1 MLKKVKILLITFL
14 KNHLIKLGLLNS
26 ISDYNLFTD
35 KQEILLKFY
44 LKLLTVNVNLK
55 LTDYQQIEFYY

>member
-1 MLKKVKILLITFL
+1 MLKKVKNLLITFL
-14 KNHLIKLGLLNS
+14 KNHLTKLGLLNS
-26 ISDYNLFTD
+26 IFDYNLFTD

-55 LTDYQQIEFYY
+55 LTDYQQIEFSY

>member
-14 KNHLIKLGLLNS
+14 KNYLTKLGLLNS
-26 ISDYNLFTD
+26 IFDYNLFTD

-55 LTDYQQIEFYY
+55 LTDYQQIEFCY

>member
-55 LTDYQQIEFYY
+55 LTDYQQIEFCY

>member
-1 MLKKVKILLITFL
+1 MLKKVKNLLITFL
-14 KNHLIKLGLLNS
+14 KNHLTKLGLLNS
-26 ISDYNLFTD
+26 IFDYNLFTD

-55 LTDYQQIEFYY
+55 LTDYQQIEFRY

>member
-14 KNHLIKLGLLNS
+14 KNHLTKLGLLNS
-26 ISDYNLFTD
+26 IFDYNLFTD

-55 LTDYQQIEFYY
+55 LTDYQ

>member
-14 KNHLIKLGLLNS
+14 KKHLTKLGLLNS
-26 ISDYNLFTD
+26 IFDYNLFTD

-55 LTDYQQIEFYY
+55 LTDYQQIEFRY

>member
-14 KNHLIKLGLLNS
+14 KNNLIKLGLLNS

-55 LTDYQQIEFYY
+55 LTDYQQIEFCY

>member
-14 KNHLIKLGLLNS
+14 KNYLTKLGLLNS
-26 ISDYNLFTD
+26 IFDYNLFTD

-55 LTDYQQIEFYY
+55 LTDYQQIEFRY

>member
-1 MLKKVKILLITFL
+1 MFKKVKILLITFL
-14 KNHLIKLGLLNS
+14 KNYLTKLGLLNS
-26 ISDYNLFTD
+26 IFDYNLFTD

-55 LTDYQQIEFYY
+55 LTDYQ

>member
-1 MLKKVKILLITFL
+1 MLKKVKNLLITFL
-14 KNHLIKLGLLNS
+14 KNHLTKLGLLNS
-26 ISDYNLFTD
+26 IFDYNLFTD

-55 LTDYQQIEFYY
+55 LTDYQQIEFCY

>member
-14 KNHLIKLGLLNS
+14 KNYLTKLGLLNS
-26 ISDYNLFTD
+26 IFDYNLFTD

-44 LKLLTVNVNLK
+44 IKLLTVNVNLK
-55 LTDYQQIEFYY
+55 LTDYQ

>member
-14 KNHLIKLGLLNS
+14 KNYLTKLGLLNS
-26 ISDYNLFTD
+26 IFDYNLFTD

-55 LTDYQQIEFYY
+55 LTDYQ

>member
-14 KNHLIKLGLLNS
+14 KNNLIKLGLLNS

-55 LTDYQQIEFYY
+55 LTDYQQIEFRY